1 MKMKLLYL
9 IITAAI
15 FQLLS
20 VKISAQ
26 QGQLDPTF
34 NTTGYVINPVNNGD
48 AVQKILVQP
57 DQKILVVGMS
67 FDPSYVSRAYAF
79 RYLPDGTPDLGFGNG
94 GFFTYEMNFEVNLYS
109 AAITSDGKIVLAGST
124 TDYSIYEM
132 IVFRLNDDGTLDTSF
147 DSDGALTLA
156 FSEVETYGED
166 ISLDMVLDGDD
177 NIFLCGSSYDANY
190 IRRPVVVKVTPD
202 GVVDTTFGV
211 NGLATIPVAE
221 GACGFEGIMIQPDG
235 KIVATGFFG
244 NTVLWYTMLLV
255 RFESDGTLDTS
266 FSDDGII
273 TYSYSNVD
281 DEGFD
286 LAYTADDKILVAG
299 MTVTAN
305 YNYSALLMQFDN
317 SGQLDASF
325 SDDGI
330 LVEDMAIYD
339 YASNVRVLSDGDII
353 MAGTTGEGPPG
364 AFDLAIWKYNSDGTP
379 ETTFGTNGMIVH
391 EIGDHNTM
399 IYGMDIQA
407 DNKILVGGQA
417 RTPEV
422 QNHFFVAR
430 IQNELA
436 IDVIENEILSSLV
449 YPNPAAIGG
458 ELTVQI
464 PTSISATGTVSM
476 YAIDGRLLCS
486 MNASQC
492 MNVSGGIGFKVPESA
507 TPGIY
512 MIEVKDDNL
521 VLKSKVTIEAR

>member
-1 MKMKLLYL
+1 MKFLYL

-20 VKISAQ
+20 VSISAQ

-34 NTTGYVINPVNNGD
+34 NTTGYVINPVYNGD

-79 RYLPDGTPDLGFGNG
+79 RYLPDGTPDLSFGNN
-94 GFFTYEMNFEVNLYS
+94 GFFTYELNFEANLYS
-109 AAITSDGKIVLAGST
+109 AAITSGGKIVLAGST

-132 IVFRLNDDGTLDTSF
+132 LVIRLNEDGTLDSSF
-147 DSDGALTLA
+147 DTDGVLTLA
-156 FSEVETYGED
+156 FSQVETYGED

-190 IRRPVVVKVTPD
+190 IRRPVIVKVTPA
-202 GVVDTTFGV
+202 GVVDSTFGV
-211 NGLATIPVAE
+211 DGVATIPVSE

-244 NTVLWYTMLLV
+244 NTVLWYTLLLV
-255 RFESDGTLDTS
+255 RFESDGTLDNT

-286 LAYTADDKILVAG
+286 LAYTADNNILVAG
-299 MTVTAN
+299 MTVNAN
-305 YNYSALLMQFDN
+305 YNYSALLMQFTND
-317 SGQLDASF
+317 GQLDVNF

-330 LVEDMAIYD
+330 LVEDMDIYD
-339 YASNVRVLSDGDII
+339 YASNVRVLSDGDIV
-353 MAGTTGEGPPG
+353 MAGTSGDGPPG
-364 AFDLAIWKYNSDGTP
+364 EFDLAIWKYNSDGTA
-379 ETTFGTNGMIVH
+379 ETTFGNNGMIQH
-391 EIGDHNTM
+391 QIGDHSTM

-407 DNKILVGGQA
+407 DNKIVIGGQA

-430 IQNELA
+430 IENELA
-436 IDVIENEILSSLV
+436 INITEQEALMALV
-449 YPNPAAIGG
+449 YPNPALVGS
-458 ELTVQI
+458 ELFIQ
-464 PTSISATGTVSM
+464 TSAPISSNATITM
-476 YAIDGRLLCS
+476 YTIDGRIVCS
-486 MNASQC
+486 FNSSQC
-492 MNVSGGIGFKVPESA
+492 SSIAGGLGVKMPNSI
-507 TPGIY
+507 TPGLY
-512 MIEVKDDNL
+512 FIEVKDNAML
-521 VLKSKVTIEAR
+521 VRTKITVAGN